1 MNVAPSEF
9 IATVRRTWCRGAGV
23 AFAEKRQRGSTRAIP
38 IQRFPPSFKTAER
51 VSHVLG
57 PSDLR
62 DIVKLCQV
70 LAFTIADDGCLPADL
85 RQQLFDL
92 ADDLDSITEQWSNF
106 NGWQDRA

>member
-1 MNVAPSEF
+1 MS
-9 IATVRRTWCRGAGV
+9 RRQSLSQPYAVLGAGELV
-23 AFAEKRQRGSTRAIP
+23 SHLQKNGNEVRHGQY
-38 IQRFPPSFKTAER
+38 RFNVFRLTQDSGE

-57 PSDLR
+57 PSDLQ

-92 ADDLDSITEQWSNF
+92 ADDLDLITKQWSNF